1 MFDYA
6 SASQSLK
13 HKQDQAQAQRFSL
26 WQKAKADS
34 VTIIEMII
42 EKYSPEQIIQW
53 GSILKPKHFSEV
65 SDIDLAISGVDSIVF
80 MNLLADAESLTQFSL
95 DLVRWEE
102 LCDPFQRII
111 SMKGI
116 VVYEHGRS
124 LTLNCWNPGNL

>member
-6 SASQSLK
+6 SARQYLK
-13 HKQDQAQAQRFSL
+13 HKQDKAQAQRFSL

-53 GSILKPKHFSEV
+53 GSILKPEHFSEI
-65 SDIDLAISGVDSIVF
+65 SDIDLAVSGVDSIVF
-80 MNLLADAESLTQFSL
+80 MDLLADAENLTQFSL

-111 SMKGI
+111 SMKGT
-116 VVYEHGRS
+116 VVYGRS
-124 LTLNCWNPGNL
+124 LTLNC